1 MTTTTK
7 RSRVVLVTPSSPLR
21 EQCRKALEAGHH
33 TVEIAP
39 SLQSLQ
45 SHNAPLVV
53 FDWSLLGQLPVTA
66 FRQMKVAHPQLLF
79 VALIEKVAQLP
90 IAADAGV
97 HDFVRL
103 PLVADELS
111 ARVQRLLQSAK
122 SEEPSLR
129 ELERLPQA
137 LASDLSGFA
146 STHLDGECDVPLP
159 CDFGD
164 LVVARLPMHLAA
176 QSLEIGVYVVSTRG
190 VLARLADLLGLPDA
204 DTAVLE
210 DLARELTNQSAGALK
225 RTCSPAG
232 AQLTMGLP
240 TTVSSSAL
248 PASAWVA
255 RVTGSD
261 LEFTV
266 VVEMRRRP
274 PTAVAIGDLREGMVV
289 VGDVR
294 NAAGTLLLG
303 SGTRLTLT
311 MVSRVRSL
319 LPTGQRVEILDPEF
333 AEAILSA
340 AQ

>member
-1 MTTTTK
+1 
-7 RSRVVLVTPSSPLR
+7 
-21 EQCRKALEAGHH
+21 
-33 TVEIAP
+33 
-39 SLQSLQ
+39 
-45 SHNAPLVV
+45 VV

-66 FRQMKVAHPQLLF
+66 FHQLQAAHPQTLF
-79 VALIEKVAQLP
+79 VALIEKVTQLP

-103 PLVADELS
+103 PLVAEELVV
-111 ARVQRLLQSAK
+111 RVHRLLKMSAT
-122 SEEPSLR
+122 EEPALR

-176 QSLEIGVYVVSTRG
+176 QSLEIAVYVAGSREM
-190 VLARLADLLGLPDA
+190 LARLATLLGIPDA

-240 TTVSSSAL
+240 TTWSSGL

-255 RVTGSD
+255 RMKGGD

-266 VVEMRRRP
+266 VVEMRKHP
-274 PTAVAIGDLREGMVV
+274 PTGVAVDELREGMVV

-303 SGTRLTLT
+303 GGTRLTVT
-311 MVSRVRSL
+311 MVARVQSV
-319 LPTGQRVEILDPEF
+319 LPAGQRVDILDPHV
-333 AEAILSA
+333 AEAIMSV